1 MGLLWPAGAAL
12 SKAARQSVEVATAAV
27 VVAAAAVG
35 VAAAAVD
42 GGGGGG
48 GGGGLAAVTTSVT
61 ACDPTRPVVS
71 VARAVIRWTPAGS
84 AREKLPPLPIWP
96 TRFEVHRRVAVRFPS
111 WLSLAEPENVIEDVS
126 DTEMLFAG
134 ELIVTE
140 GAVLLLPARA
150 RRIVL
155 FRSPRCRRQS
165 RRQLRPIAE
174 TRHRRLHRSA
184 THTRVLQAERRGRI
198 RGSRRFPRRRRLN
211 TLNPRRTGTRLHRT
225 RCPSSIELVRCCRH
239 Q

>member
-27 VVAAAAVG
+27 GTVAAAAG
-35 VAAAAVD
+35 GMVAAAA
-42 GGGGGG
+42 GGS
-48 GGGGLAAVTTSVT
+48 GLAAVTTSVT

-71 VARAVIRWTPAGS
+71 LAPAVIRWTPAGS

-111 WLSLAEPENVIEDVS
+111 WLSLAEPENMIEEVS

-140 GAVLLLPARA
+140 GAVLLLP
-150 RRIVL
+150 
-155 FRSPRCRRQS
+155 
-165 RRQLRPIAE
+165 
-174 TRHRRLHRSA
+174 
-184 THTRVLQAERRGRI
+184 ERG
-198 RGSRRFPRRRRLN
+198 G
-211 TLNPRRTGTRLHRT
+211 
-225 RCPSSIELVRCCRH
+225 
-239 Q
+239 